1 MTDWLATPQATQVG
15 SVGSALSAEVLPEH
29 GVGGAVPAVVD
40 FDDLAALYEQHF
52 DYVWRSLRR
61 LGVAPRDQEDLAHE
75 VFLSYFRTRA
85 GFDRSR
91 PLRPWLF
98 GIAFRVAS
106 DFRRLARNRL
116 EVPEGPSFM
125 DPVDQT
131 PDAEAQAV
139 AAERRRLVLAALD
152 GLSLEQRAVLVMHD
166 IDGHSMP
173 EIALALDVPLNTL
186 YSRLR
191 LGRAEFAK
199 VVRRLTTVRSVK

>member
-1 MTDWLATPQATQVG
+1 MRSA
-15 SVGSALSAEVLPEH
+15 GSALSADTEPVSR
-29 GVGGAVPAVVD
+29 PAEPIGPVVAIVD

-75 VFLSYFRTRA
+75 VFLSFFRTRA

-91 PLRPWLF
+91 PLKPWLF

-116 EVPEGPSFM
+116 EIPDGDDTES
-125 DPVDQT
+125 VDQT

-139 AAERRRLVLAALD
+139 AAERRRLVMAGLD
-152 GLSLEQRAVLVMHD
+152 ALSLDQRAVVVLHD
-166 IDGHSMP
+166 LDGYSMP
-173 EIALALDVPLNTL
+173 EIAEVLEAPLNTL

-191 LGRAEFAK
+191 LGRAEFGKAVRKLTDAGKQPSWRAK
-199 VVRRLTTVRSVK
+199 

>member
-1 MTDWLATPQATQVG
+1 MC
-15 SVGSALSAEVLPEH
+15 
-29 GVGGAVPAVVD
+29 AVVD

-91 PLRPWLF
+91 PFRPWLF

-116 EVPEGPSFM
+116 EIPE
-125 DPVDQT
+125 DPGTSDSVDQT
-131 PDAEAQAV
+131 PDAEAQVV
-139 AAERRRLVLAALD
+139 ARERRQLVLAGLGA
-152 GLSLEQRAVLVMHD
+152 LSLDQRAVLVMHD

-173 EIALALDVPLNTL
+173 EIALALDAPLNTL

-199 VVRRLTTVRSVK
+199 AVRRLVAERRPK